1 MIAILGAISRIIGL
15 GGVIA
20 VALLIY
26 YEGIPGAHRIP
37 FITRVPIIGDLT
49 AGRVHTYAAEQ
60 VRLATAAAK
69 QQCDGRVEKLVSQS
83 ELTAANGKLAEL
95 QRQIAAM
102 NQAQAAFQKQ
112 AAADQ
117 QSLKVK
123 NEQLEKAIAQDAGG
137 SGCTWTPDDLQWLQD
152 NRGKAGGSAR

>member
-15 GGVIA
+15 GGVLA
-20 VALLIY
+20 LALLVY

-37 FITRVPIIGDLT
+37 FLTSIPIVGDVT
-49 AGRVHTYAAEQ
+49 TGRLHAYAAQQ

-69 QQCDGRVEKLVSQS
+69 QQCDARVEKLVSQS
-83 ELTAANGKLAEL
+83 ELTAANAKLAEL
-95 QRQIAAM
+95 QRQVAAM
-102 NQAQAAFQKQ
+102 NHAQAAFQKQ

-123 NEQLEKAIAQDAGG
+123 NEQLEKAIADDRDNDG
-137 SGCTWTPDDLQWLQD
+137 SNWTADDLQWLQD
-152 NRGKAGGSAR
+152 NRGKAGGSPR

>member
-1 MIAILGAISRIIGL
+1 MSVLL
-15 GGVIA
+15 VIA
-20 VALLIY
+20 RYIGFGGCCALLLLGY
-26 YEGIPGAHRIP
+26 YEGIPGALRIP
-37 FITRVPIIGDLT
+37 FIASVPIIGDLT
-49 AGRVHTYAAEQ
+49 AGRLRTYAAEQ

-83 ELTAANGKLAEL
+83 ELTAANAKLAQL

-102 NQAQAAFQKQ
+102 NQAQTAFQTQ

-123 NEQLEKAIAQDAGG
+123 NEQLEKAIAEDAGG

-152 NRGKAGGSAR
+152 NRGKAGGAAR